1 MRLKRW
7 ESPRRRGRNHK
18 GSGGSARQR
27 QIKKQHKLWM
37 KRLKAN
43 RDPQDPQ
50 EARSRSRFLFF
61 DHRSFNPTVETTS
74 VSLVSKILNLS
85 RSETRFFRF

>member
-43 RDPQDPQ
+43 RDPQDPKRDRDYDR
-50 EARSRSRFLFF
+50 A
-61 DHRSFNPTVETTS
+61 SFCND
-74 VSLVSKILNLS
+74 L
-85 RSETRFFRF
+85 